1 MKNLLRPPVDME
13 LIQEHFESYG
23 AALTRRL
30 EIAATHASALSTV
43 VSTARTLAGSV
54 AVVQPQSDEL
64 CRALRIGVRAAAALF
79 AVATG
84 NGMVEVDLG
93 EMRTK
98 LPATGPTD
106 ATHAGHWRVGWWFSH
121 ILRDRQTIESLTATP
136 VDVLR
141 HSSTRGDECQ
151 YLFVEA
157 LQAFEKRS
165 ADFSAKLRA
174 AIDATDPEKIALVD
188 EEF

>member
-1 MKNLLRPPVDME
+1 MKNLSRPPVDME

-106 ATHAGHWRVGWWFSH
+106 AGSFVRISPKSTS
-121 ILRDRQTIESLTATP
+121 TIPLPVATAKRAAAARTP
-136 VDVLR
+136 IRSAR
-141 HSSTRGDECQ
+141 HSSSDWGCTTATLPASVRAVLTTVD
-151 YLFVEA
+151 
-157 LQAFEKRS
+157 R
-165 ADFSAKLRA
+165 ADA
-174 AIDATDPEKIALVD
+174 
-188 EEF
+188 